1 MRAGPEAI
9 RPMPKIKFVAH
20 TGREHEVDAP
30 VGQSVMQAA
39 LNNMV
44 PGIIADCGGNC
55 SCATCHVY
63 IEAPWAQLTG
73 QPSKEESDMIECAL
87 HTRPTS
93 RLSCQINVTAGLD
106 GLVVGLPESQT

>member
-1 MRAGPEAI
+1 
-9 RPMPKIKFVAH
+9 MPKIRFVAH
-20 TGREHEVDAP
+20 TGQEYEADAV

-39 LNNMV
+39 LNGMI

-63 IEAPWAQLTG
+63 VDTPWSERILP
-73 QPSKEESDMIECAL
+73 PSKEERDMIECAL
-87 HTRPTS
+87 HTRSTS
-93 RLSCQINVTAGLD
+93 RLSCQIGVTAELE

>member
-1 MRAGPEAI
+1 
-9 RPMPKIKFVAH
+9 MPKIRFVAH
-20 TGREHEVDAP
+20 TGQEYEAQAE

-39 LNNMV
+39 MNGMV

-63 IEAPWAQLTG
+63 IDSPWSGRIGPPA
-73 QPSKEESDMIECAL
+73 KEESDMIECAL

-93 RLSCQINVTAGLD
+93 RLSCQILISAELE

>member
-1 MRAGPEAI
+1 
-9 RPMPKIKFVAH
+9 MPKIRFVAH
-20 TGREHEVDAP
+20 TGHEYETEAQ

-39 LNNMV
+39 LNGMV

-63 IEAPWAQLTG
+63 VDTPWAERIRP
-73 QPSKEESDMIECAL
+73 PSREEGDMIECAL

-93 RLSCQINVTAGLD
+93 RLSCQIGVTAELD